1 MYYLNIMR
9 LILVIS
15 MISFFSSCST
25 KYNGE
30 HKDFKKFSKDIK
42 VCLKKACINKPN
54 KVLHDIS
61 FISSALAYG
70 GGGGGGG
77 GGGSGGGSFQQ
88 DKISYKVFNI
98 CMKEKGYFKDENGLF
113 ELPHL
118 TCG

>member
-1 MYYLNIMR
+1 MR

-15 MISFFSSCST
+15 IISFFSSCST

-30 HKDFKKFSKDIK
+30 HKDLKKFSKDIK

-54 KVLHDIS
+54 KVLLNIS

-77 GGGSGGGSFQQ
+77 GIAGGSFQQ

-113 ELPHL
+113 ELPRL

>member
-1 MYYLNIMR
+1 MR
-9 LILVIS
+9 LILIIS

-30 HKDFKKFSKDIK
+30 HKDLKKFSKDIE

-54 KVLHDIS
+54 KVLLNIS

-70 GGGGGGG
+70 G
-77 GGGSGGGSFQQ
+77 GGGSFQQ

-113 ELPHL
+113 ELPRL
-118 TCG
+118 NCG